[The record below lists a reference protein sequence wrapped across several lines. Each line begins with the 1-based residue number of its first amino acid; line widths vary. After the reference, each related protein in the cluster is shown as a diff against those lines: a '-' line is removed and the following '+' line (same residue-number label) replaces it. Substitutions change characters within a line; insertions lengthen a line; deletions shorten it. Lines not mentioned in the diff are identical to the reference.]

1 MSAVQNEN
9 APKSGRSKKIL
20 WLTAGLVLVGG
31 GAAFAYWTVGG
42 AGTGSAATG
51 TTSNIL
57 PVQTTTV
64 TDMHPGDTAQ
74 ALSGN
79 FTNGDEGPVYVG
91 TVTASI
97 SSVIKAAPGISG
109 PAPTGTCDAS
119 DYTLDGAVMTVDA
132 EVPVGFKQG
141 SWSGATIKFN
151 DKPTNQDACK
161 GAIVN
166 LAYTI
171 G

>member
-9 APKSGRSKKIL
+9 APKSGRTKKIL
-20 WLTAGLVLVGG
+20 WLTAGLALVGG
-31 GAAFAYWTVGG
+31 GAAIAYWTVGG
-42 AGTGSAATG
+42 AGTGTAATG

-57 PVQTTTV
+57 PMQV
-64 TDMHPGDTAQ
+64 TEISNMHPGDTAQ

-79 FTNGDEGPVYVG
+79 FTNGDDGPVYVG

-97 SSVIKAAPGISG
+97 SSVTLAAGAAP
-109 PAPTGTCDAS
+109 GTCDAS

-132 EVPVGFKQG
+132 EVPVGFRQG
-141 SWSGATIKFN
+141 AWTGATIQFN
-151 DKPTNQDACK
+151 DKATNQDACK

-171 G
+171 GAIS

>member
-9 APKSGRSKKIL
+9 APKSGRAKKIL

-31 GAAFAYWTVGG
+31 GAAFAYWTAGG
-42 AGTGSAATG
+42 SGTGSAATG
-51 TTSNIL
+51 TTSVIE

-79 FTNGDEGPVYVG
+79 FTNGDDGPVYVS

-97 SSVIKAAPGISG
+97 SSVTPAAG
-109 PAPTGTCDAS
+109 AAAGTCGPS
-119 DYTLDGAVMTVDA
+119 DYSLDGAVMTVAA
-132 EVPVGFKQG
+132 EVPVGFRQG
-141 SWSGATIKFN
+141 AWSGATIKFN
-151 DKPTNQDACK
+151 DKPSNQDACK

-171 G
+171 D

>member
-9 APKSGRSKKIL
+9 APKSGRTKKIL
-20 WLTAGLVLVGG
+20 WLTAGLMLVGG
-31 GAAFAYWTVGG
+31 GVAFAYWTVGG
-42 AGTGSAATG
+42 SGTGTAATG

-57 PVQTTTV
+57 PVQTSTV

-74 ALSGN
+74 TLTGN

-97 SSVIKAAPGISG
+97 DSITLAASAAP
-109 PAPTGTCDAS
+109 GTCDAT
-119 DYTLDGAVMTVDA
+119 DYILANAVMNVDA
-132 EVPVGFKQG
+132 EVPVGFRQG
-141 SWSGATIKFN
+141 AWSGATIKFN
-151 DKPTNQDACK
+151 DKPTTNQDACK